1 MLNNYSAA
9 VDCFAR
15 ALAFVVNVVGIVRTW
30 PTRNPA
36 LPILEVLRGAGLP
49 LRAVGLNG
57 NSCYFFPRTDPL
69 IFLRVVSPVWRT
81 GIAVSTSEC
90 GRGMT

>member
-36 LPILEVLRGAGLP
+36 LPILEVLRGRRTPVASRWVKWEQLLFLPAYRSADLLARGFAG
-49 LRAVGLNG
+49 VEDG
-57 NSCYFFPRTDPL
+57 N
-69 IFLRVVSPVWRT
+69 
-81 GIAVSTSEC
+81 
-90 GRGMT
+90 RGVDF